1 MRRSADDKAKIAKR
15 GAAWLPVLHLRR
27 IGFDA
32 ARAARAQRSVLLLL
46 RLTVLLCG
54 LVMLGVVRI
63 PAALV
68 VAPRMVRVRSFRAGI
83 GCGLRVLRSKRD
95 QRRRGQQYDHQNL
108 FHKMSPQREFPCNG
122 EHTPKRGRV

>member
-1 MRRSADDKAKIAKR
+1 MRLLRRRQSENSKTGSRLAPRFA
-15 GAAWLPVLHLRR
+15 LRR
-27 IGFDA
+27 IGFDG

-54 LVMLGVVRI
+54 PVMLGVVRI

-83 GCGLRVLRSKRD
+83 GRGLSVLRSQRD
-95 QRRRGQQYDHQNL
+95 HRRRGQQYDHQNL
-108 FHKMSPQREFPCNG
+108 FHKMSPPREFPCHG
-122 EHTPKRGRV
+122 EHTPMRGRV